1 MNNLDPII
9 EAQLAGLTVRYAD
22 LMRFSFKSGEMRL
35 FQGLGKLVDG
45 NGEQWLGIGRL
56 GGVSGQQGGP
66 GGAAEELTLTLS
78 GDERINRYFSE
89 DNEATAGQTAVR
101 YMQFFDVRQTDELG
115 NWVEWQP
122 LGPPLEI
129 FSGTMSPLVSDRAV
143 INDPTGTATAT
154 RIITVKVI
162 NLFFN
167 RRKPPHG
174 FFTHRDQLARTNN
187 TDNIFQE
194 VSRMVNATVRWP
206 AQLA

>member
-22 LMRFSFKSGEMRL
+22 LVRFFFKSGEMRL
-35 FQGLGKLVDG
+35 FQGYGRLIDG
-45 NGEQWLGIGRL
+45 NGEEWMGIGRL
-56 GGVSGQQGGP
+56 GTISGQQGGP
-66 GGAAEELTLTLS
+66 GGSAEELTLSLS
-78 GDERINRYFSE
+78 GDERLNAYFKE

-101 YMQFFDVRQTDELG
+101 YMQFFDVRQTDENG
-115 NWVEWQP
+115 NWVEWKP

-129 FSGTMSPLVSDRAV
+129 FSGTMSPLMSDRAPV
-143 INDPTGTATAT
+143 SGSAAAA
-154 RIITVKVI
+154 RLLSVKVI

-174 FFTHRDQLARTNN
+174 YWSHRDQLARTDG